1 MPRRRNTEVPMNHE
15 QLFLLTQTKDLE
27 EEDTAEPA
35 PGSTDPGLCT
45 YPTHAGAAYQG
56 TKRIPGMGARAGG
69 RCDQPCPRRDHQIG
83 QPALPSGD
91 PCMVS

>member
-1 MPRRRNTEVPMNHE
+1 MNHE
-15 QLFLLTQTKDLE
+15 QLFLLTQTKDP
-27 EEDTAEPA
+27 EDTAEPA

-69 RCDQPCPRRDHQIG
+69 RCDQPVLDGITRSVNLHFLRVTH
-83 QPALPSGD
+83 
-91 PCMVS
+91 VW